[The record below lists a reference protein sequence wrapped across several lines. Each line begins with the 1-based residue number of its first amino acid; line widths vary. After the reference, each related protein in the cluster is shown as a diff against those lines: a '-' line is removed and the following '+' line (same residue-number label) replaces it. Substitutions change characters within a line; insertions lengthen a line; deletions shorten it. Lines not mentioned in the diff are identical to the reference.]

1 MEDTFLAGTLVRQ
14 KNRGRGFKPSNKK
27 KKKKGSKG
35 STQANTQSIVNKVY
49 MYPMRGARQ
58 NPKSLGKSNV
68 NIIRQQIPIPI
79 PGIPQGA
86 TPNSRHQK
94 AVAHQQYLKDQQ
106 DQNMRIDRI
115 GTHIAK
121 AITDKRMTEEEKLL
135 RAQQTALASQQTQ
148 TPSFQG
154 SSRTEYGTNTQAPTP
169 VAVKRE
175 QEQEEEKEDN
185 EDKADYEPSP
195 EYSELALEQLQTID
209 ELNEQ
214 AFKDAE
220 TNPITPRH
228 RMPDGTQYTELQQK
242 MFDSASFKTDEEDAH
257 QTDDDDSIRLRRVNE
272 VRARGRNNNKQDAS
286 TVRIPPVEEQSD
298 PTLISRFKRSARN
311 FVSGK
316 KDSSISKSDKPR
328 LSATMVGSRNRRK
341 VHRSL
346 GEISEI

>member
-1 MEDTFLAGTLVRQ
+1 MEDTFLAGSLVRQ
-14 KNRGRGFKPSNKK
+14 KNRGRGFQPKK
-27 KKKKGSKG
+27 RKKKKGGKTP
-35 STQANTQSIVNKVY
+35 TQANTQSIVNKVY

-68 NIIRQQIPIPI
+68 NIIRQQIPIPV
-79 PGIPQGA
+79 PGIPQSA
-86 TPNSRHQK
+86 TPTSRHQK

-121 AITDKRMTEEEKLL
+121 AITDKRMTSEERSL
-135 RAQQTALASQQTQ
+135 RGQQTALVSQQPQ

-185 EDKADYEPSP
+185 EDNADYEPSP

-209 ELNEQ
+209 ELNKQ

-220 TNPITPRH
+220 TNPSTPRH
-228 RMPDGTQYTELQQK
+228 RMPDGTHFTDLQQK

-257 QTDDDDSIRLRRVNE
+257 QTDDEDSTRFRPANE
-272 VRARGRNNNKQDAS
+272 AQARGRNNNKQDAS
-286 TVRIPPVEEQSD
+286 TVRLPPVEEQSD
-298 PTLISRFKRSARN
+298 PTLISRFIRSGRN

-316 KDSSISKSDKPR
+316 KDSSKSRSDKPR

-346 GEISEI
+346 GEISDV